1 MIKWGRSR
9 DGFVESKC
17 GRFAQSFELRVSGKR
32 FGWYDTQRKAKAAA
46 ERATLTRT

>member
-9 DGFVESKC
+9 DG
-17 GRFAQSFELRVSGKR
+17 